1 MLTRQDI
8 IKEYSM
14 LKIRLERLF
23 RDKYNVPEDFWIDFN
38 QEWNRC
44 TSAFLYREEDLRDIK
59 EI

>member
-1 MLTRQDI
+1 MTRQDI

-23 RDKYNVPEDFWIDFN
+23 RQKYNVPDDFWIDFN
-38 QEWNRC
+38 NEWNRT
-44 TSAFLYREEDLRDIK
+44 TSAFLYREEDLRGIK